1 MPAETDRRTRKRLAR
16 RRELLDIAADL
27 WDEGGPEAVTL
38 AAIGERADL
47 TAPSLYTYF
56 PSKSAIVAALQRE
69 ALEVLAQVAREAVA
83 SWRPAAN
90 TPAETVALARLVAF
104 SDLTMAAPVSHP
116 REFGLQ
122 QRLMGSPGLEDP
134 EDAAGVIPAAFGALA
149 VPARLI
155 DEAVEV
161 GAIDPVDSGDGPGR
175 SDSSIVR
182 AVRWLAAL
190 HGVLATD
197 ALPVG
202 VPVDG
207 HTLGRLLSGD
217 LLRGWGAQPDRLA
230 GATALAD
237 HWSTR

>member
-1 MPAETDRRTRKRLAR
+1 MPADTSASEAASAGSQMRRAY
-16 RRELLDIAADL
+16 LDH
-27 WDEGGPEAVTL
+27 
-38 AAIGERADL
+38 
-47 TAPSLYTYF
+47 
-56 PSKSAIVAALQRE
+56 
-69 ALEVLAQVAREAVA
+69 A
-83 SWRPAAN
+83 STSPLRPAAADAIRDALDAG
-90 TPAETVALARLVAF
+90 PAGPLAGDPGRIHQEGMAARVALEQARDAVA
-104 SDLTMAAPVSHP
+104 
-116 REFGLQ
+116 
-122 QRLMGSPGLEDP
+122 
-134 EDAAGVIPAAFGALA
+134 AAFGALA